1 MVPHFTQ
8 SKKVGVANVC
18 LPLDLSSS
26 DGHAIVFSISQKPHN
41 SFQSSEGKQ
50 CCKFGLLYSDGFML
64 LLQDKLQG
72 GTESCIRTREKFLG
86 FSLKEPAPHTR
97 HSGMTTVLINACW
110 KMEQRNGRVGSN
122 DAQVLQIYYQLK
134 YLPSA
139 HLEIFLQN
147 MKS

>member
-1 MVPHFTQ
+1 M
-8 SKKVGVANVC
+8 GVANVC

-72 GTESCIRTREKFLG
+72 GTESCIRTGEKFLG
-86 FSLKEPAPHTR
+86 FSLKEPAPHKAL
-97 HSGMTTVLINACW
+97 G
-110 KMEQRNGRVGSN
+110 NGHRFN
-122 DAQVLQIYYQLK
+122 K
-134 YLPSA
+134 CM
-139 HLEIFLQN
+139 LEGGT
-147 MKS
+147 KKRSSRE